1 MPQPLRTKNH
11 AQLAA
16 TLQISQ
22 SQFKS
27 DTIQTMGYCLSTP
40 SIFFYFYACALLV

>member
-1 MPQPLRTKNH
+1 MPQPIRTKNH

-22 SQFKS
+22 FKS
-27 DTIQTMGYCLSTP
+27 DTFQAMEYSLSTP
-40 SIFFYFYACALLV
+40 SIFFYLYGFNIK

>member
-1 MPQPLRTKNH
+1 MPQPLRTKKH

-22 SQFKS
+22 FKS
-27 DTIQTMGYCLSTP
+27 DTPQTMEYSLSTP
-40 SIFFYFYACALLV
+40 SIFFCLYDYM

>member
-1 MPQPLRTKNH
+1 MPQPLRTKNP

-22 SQFKS
+22 VKR
-27 DTIQTMGYCLSTP
+27 DTLQRMEYSLSTL
-40 SIFFYFYACALLV
+40 SIFFYLYGCDKKSN